1 VAPLD
6 HHIAAALKMTNQVS
20 PPDSAILK
28 GLSPRLLPELRRY
41 LSHHGEQLRGW
52 IGEHGAQAG
61 RLAAARHA
69 KAIDGLISSL
79 YHATMAALPGSAAF
93 SISAVGSYGRNSLSP
108 FSDLDLRLLCERDP
122 EHVQAI
128 AEALLYP
135 LWEVGLNIGHQVV
148 TAEQIVELAQTDF
161 PTATTLL
168 DWRHLAGIDSLSERL
183 MATCFAGVFGPDE
196 VGVFLQELMRSSYA
210 RKERFG
216 SSVYLLEPDI
226 KNGSGGLRDVDV
238 AYWAARARWR
248 VRNLDELVGLGVLL
262 PDEWREFSEGI
273 EFLMRLRNALHI
285 SKNRKID
292 RIGFEEQEHLAR
304 EFMYGQ
310 GGPGAEALMSDYY
323 RHARVVELTSDMIV
337 RRAVPPPKIHP
348 TEVIFGDGTKQVGDT
363 IALDDEDA
371 VFLEPSLALLV
382 FHQGVKRELK
392 VAESTRRAIARAVSS
407 ESFQTRLRSDPKSAE
422 LFRKL
427 VNQPKET
434 RFKFG
439 SVLTELH
446 ETGLLLAM
454 IPEFLPVVGRVH
466 HDIYHVYTVD
476 IHSIA
481 AVDKQRNIFRGVEA
495 KQLSLASRLA
505 RVCERREVL
514 FFATLLHDV
523 GKDTGGRQHATR
535 GADLARVIL
544 ARLGFV
550 PADIEAVA
558 KLIEAHLKMYLF
570 ATRRDL
576 DDVRTLEAFAQAVD
590 DEVGLRNLYLL
601 TVADVSTTSP
611 TSLTPWKL
619 KMLDELYHAAHRYL
633 VDGEQRRAASDS
645 LIAKL
650 RGGVPPTVTSE
661 FLDAFLSTVPTRYL
675 TSFEPDDLIAH
686 ISHSAATRV
695 GLSVHV
701 TRGEGTQREVCI
713 IGDDAP
719 GFLAKV
725 CAAFNHA
732 KFKVI
737 NAQIYSWQDGDGRRR
752 TIDLFWVMLK
762 SSDES
767 IGPALRL
774 FEQTLIDVVSG
785 RLGVLELVGTAIDSS
800 RQSQRPAPAVPIQVR
815 IDNEGSMDRTII
827 EVITRDRVGLLFWI
841 SETLYECGLSIDL
854 AKIHTEGARVTD
866 VFYVTTEART
876 KLVDEERIAHVRQR
890 LLARLHHLE
899 GKAYPELNKQ

>member
-1 VAPLD
+1 
-6 HHIAAALKMTNQVS
+6 MTNQVL
-20 PPDSAILK
+20 PTDSAILK

-52 IGEHGAQAG
+52 VGEHGAQSG

-79 YHATMAALPGSAAF
+79 FHATMAALPGSVPF
-93 SISAVGSYGRNSLSP
+93 SISAVGSYGRNTLSP
-108 FSDLDLRLLCERDP
+108 FSDLDVRLLCERDP
-122 EHVQAI
+122 EQVQAI

-135 LWEVGLNIGHQVV
+135 LWDVGLNIGHQVV
-148 TAEQIVELAQTDF
+148 TTEQILELAAKDF

-168 DWRHLAGIDSLSERL
+168 DWRHVGGVAALSDSLMS
-183 MATCFAGVFGPDE
+183 TCFAGAFGADD
-196 VGVFLQELMRSSYA
+196 VGTFLQALMQSSYA

-273 EFLMRLRNALHI
+273 EFLMRLRNALHLF
-285 SKNRKID
+285 KNRKID

-304 EFMYGQ
+304 EFTYGV

-323 RHARVVELTSDMIV
+323 RHARVIELTSDMIV
-337 RRAVPPPKIHP
+337 RRAVPPPKVQP
-348 TEVIFGDGTKQVGDT
+348 TEVFFGDGTKQVGDT
-363 IALDDEDA
+363 IALDDEDG

-407 ESFQTRLRSDPKSAE
+407 ESFQTRLRNDPKSAE
-422 LFRKL
+422 LFRRL

-481 AVDKQRNIFRGVEA
+481 AVDKQRNVFRGVES
-495 KQLSLASRLA
+495 KQLALASRLA
-505 RVCERREVL
+505 RSCEQREVL

-523 GKDTGGRQHATR
+523 GKDAGGRQHATR

-544 ARLGFV
+544 ARLGFNQ
-550 PADIEAVA
+550 PDIEAVA
-558 KLIEAHLKMYLF
+558 KLIENHLKMYLF

-576 DDVRTLEAFAQAVD
+576 DDVKTLEAFAEAVD
-590 DEVGLRNLYLL
+590 DESGLRNLYLL

-645 LIAKL
+645 LFTRL
-650 RGGVPPTVTSE
+650 RAGVPSTVTTE

-701 TRGEGTQREVCI
+701 TRGEGSQREVCV

-737 NAQIYSWQDGDGRRR
+737 NAQIYSWQDGEGRRR
-752 TIDLFWVMLK
+752 TVDLFWVTLK

-774 FEQTLIDVVSG
+774 FEQTLADVVAG
-785 RLGVLELVGTAIDSS
+785 RLGVLELVGSAVDSS
-800 RQSQRPAPAVPIQVR
+800 RQSQRAAPAVPIQVR

-866 VFYVTTEART
+866 VFYITTEART
-876 KLVDEERIAHVRQR
+876 KLVDEARIDHVRQR

-899 GKAYPELNKQ
+899 GKAFPELNKP